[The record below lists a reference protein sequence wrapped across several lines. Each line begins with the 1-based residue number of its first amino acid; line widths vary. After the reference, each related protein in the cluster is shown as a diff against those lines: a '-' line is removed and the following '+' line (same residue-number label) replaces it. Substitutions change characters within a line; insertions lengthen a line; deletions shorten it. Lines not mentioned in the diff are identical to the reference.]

1 MTRESQRQAPAAS
14 QPALNIQFL
23 LTGTELMVGDIVDT
37 NSVMLAQ
44 SLKDQGAELTRKV
57 TLGDDFKGIVAEIE
71 HMSLQADVLIIN
83 GGLGPTEDD
92 LTAEAIAQVIG
103 QPLEENSEALIH
115 LEAWCKKRGFQ
126 LEGANRKQVVL
137 PKGISLVANRM
148 GSAVGFSA
156 HHNNCLIICT
166 PGVPSELKVMWAEEI
181 LPLLKS
187 QLPIVDKVKTIKFHV
202 FGIGESAIQNL
213 FDRQLANWPKEIE
226 VGYRAAS
233 PLVEL
238 KFTTRS
244 EQAELL
250 LPQWQAKVEQLLG
263 AHILRFLGDWAVEEK
278 IKGSVKGIIKDS
290 IKGLTEGPEQP
301 ASVAKCL
308 VELLARNKQTMTA
321 AESCT
326 GGLIASNITRIP
338 GSSQVFEAGYVT
350 YSNRIKSQLLNV
362 KEQTLLDHG
371 AVSESVVIEM
381 AQGALA
387 ASSADWAVAVSGIA
401 GPDGG
406 SEEKPLGTVW
416 LCWGKAGHLK
426 TKCLVYPSTRINF
439 QRFIANVGLDLIRR
453 EILEAKDE
461 PSYFS
466 RNAK

>member
-1 MTRESQRQAPAAS
+1 MARESQELTAAS
-14 QPALNIQFL
+14 SKPPLNIQFL
-23 LTGTELMVGDIVDT
+23 LTGTELMVGDIIDT

-44 SLKDQGAELTRKV
+44 SLKDQGAELMRKV
-57 TLGDDFKGIVAEIE
+57 TLGDDFKGLVAEIE

-92 LTAEAIAQVIG
+92 LTAEALAQVIG
-103 QPLEENSEALIH
+103 QPLEENNEALIH

-126 LEGANRKQVVL
+126 LEGANRKQIVL
-137 PKGISLVANRM
+137 PKGVRLVANKT

-156 HHNNCLIICT
+156 EHNNCLIICT
-166 PGVPSELKVMWAEEI
+166 PGVPSELKIMWAEEI
-181 LPLLKS
+181 LPLLKPR
-187 QLPIVDKVKTIKFHV
+187 LPVADKVKTIKFHV

-213 FDRQLANWPKEIE
+213 FDRQLADWPKEIE

-233 PLVEL
+233 PLIEL
-238 KFTTRS
+238 KFTTRNEQS
-244 EQAELL
+244 ESL
-250 LPQWQAKVEQLLG
+250 LPEWQAKVEALLG
-263 AHILRFLGDWAVEEK
+263 AHILKFLGDWGVEGK
-278 IKGSVKGIIKDS
+278 VKDT
-290 IKGLTEGPEQP
+290 IKGLAEGPEQP

-308 VELLARNKQTMTA
+308 VELLAHNKQTLTT

-338 GSSQVFEAGYVT
+338 GSSAVFEAGYVT

-362 KEQTLLDHG
+362 KEATLLDHG
-371 AVSESVVIEM
+371 AVSEAVVIEM
-381 AQGALA
+381 AQGSLA
-387 ASSADWAVAVSGIA
+387 ASSADWTVAVSGIA

-406 SEEKPLGTVW
+406 NEEKPLGTVW
-416 LCWGKAGHLK
+416 LCWGREGNLK
-426 TKCLVYPSTRINF
+426 TKRLVYPSTRINF

-453 EILEAKDE
+453 EILEVKDD